1 MDVGERRGGSDMEL
15 IKMAMLLFLG
25 LWGRLL
31 DVQSEN
37 SIEFVNSETC
47 VHSLDFILL
56 VVKHADFVG
65 EF

>member
-1 MDVGERRGGSDMEL
+1 MEL

-37 SIEFVNSETC
+37 SIEFVNSEMC